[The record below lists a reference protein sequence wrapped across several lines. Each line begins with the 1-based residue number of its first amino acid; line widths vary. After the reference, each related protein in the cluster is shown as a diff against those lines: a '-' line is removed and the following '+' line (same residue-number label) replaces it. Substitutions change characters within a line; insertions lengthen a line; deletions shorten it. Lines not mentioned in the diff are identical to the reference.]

1 MDTFNEVM
9 TELLI
14 EQADRILA
22 PVGKNAFAYIALKAE
37 KVIVNGTE
45 GESNVNKN

>member
-14 EQADRILA
+14 EQEDRILEL
-22 PVGKNAFAYIALKAE
+22 VGKNAFAYIALKAE
-37 KVIVNGTE
+37 KIINGTE
-45 GESNVNKN
+45 GASNVNKN